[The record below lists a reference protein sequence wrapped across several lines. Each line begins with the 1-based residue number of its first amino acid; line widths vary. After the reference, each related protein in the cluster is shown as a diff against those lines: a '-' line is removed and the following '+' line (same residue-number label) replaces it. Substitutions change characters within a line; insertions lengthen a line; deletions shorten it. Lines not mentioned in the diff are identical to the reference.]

1 MVTSAS
7 RTDQL
12 KAARERYVPR
22 GLASALPGF
31 AAEGHGATVTDV
43 EGRRFID
50 FAAGI
55 SVMNVG
61 HDHPRVRAAILEQVT
76 RLVHP
81 AAQVMMPEV
90 YVQLA
95 QRLCEVTP
103 GSHAKK
109 AMIVNTGAEA
119 VENAAKIARSF
130 TGRPALVSFHNAFHG
145 RTLLGLS
152 LTGKAAPYKQDFGP
166 FAPEVYQVPFPYP
179 YRSEGGPAAATDE
192 ALAGLEALFHAAVT
206 PDRVAAVIVEPI
218 QGEGGFVVP
227 PPDFLSRLAGLCR
240 SHDILLIAD
249 EVQTGFGR
257 TGRMFAIEASGADV
271 DLVTLAKSLGGGMPI
286 GAVVGRA
293 EIMDAPTPGGL
304 GGTFA
309 GNAVSCAAAL
319 AVLDVIAEEDLPARG
334 VRIGATVRARMN
346 AWQSEFPCIGEV
358 RGEGAMMAVELVRDR
373 GTREPAA
380 AMTADVLQR
389 CYEGG
394 LIVLKAGM
402 YDNVIRLLMP
412 LTISDEELEQGLAI
426 LETSL
431 RAAAKQANR
440 S

>member
-1 MVTSAS
+1 MDTTAS
-7 RTDQL
+7 LTQQL
-12 KAARERYVPR
+12 QAARERYVPR

-31 AAEGHGATVTDV
+31 AAEGHGARVTDV
-43 EGRRFID
+43 EGRSFID

-61 HDHPRVRAAILEQVT
+61 HDHPRVRAAISAQLA

-90 YVQLA
+90 YVRLA

-103 GSHAKK
+103 GSYEKK

-166 FAPEVYQVPFPYP
+166 FAPEVYQVPYPYP
-179 YRSEGGPAAATDE
+179 YRSPGGADGATDI
-192 ALAGLEALFHAAVT
+192 ALAGLDALFHAVVAA
-206 PDRVAAVIVEPI
+206 DRVAAVIVEPI

-227 PPDFLSRLAGLCR
+227 PADFLSRLAEVCR
-240 SHDILLIAD
+240 LHGILLIAD
-249 EVQTGFGR
+249 EVQSGMGR
-257 TGRMFAIEASGADV
+257 AGRMFAIEESGTEAD
-271 DLVTLAKSLGGGMPI
+271 LLTLAKSLGGGMPI
-286 GAVVGRA
+286 GAVVGRS
-293 EIMDAPTPGGL
+293 EVMDAPTPGGL

-309 GNAVSCAAAL
+309 GNAVACAAAL
-319 AVLDVIAEEDLPARG
+319 AVLDVMVEEDLPARAR
-334 VRIGATVRARMN
+334 RIGETVRARMN
-346 AWQSEFPCIGEV
+346 AWQLEFPSIGEV
-358 RGEGAMMAVELVRDR
+358 RGEGAMMAIELVTDRD
-373 GTREPAA
+373 TRAPAA
-380 AMTADVLQR
+380 ALTADVLHR
-389 CYEGG
+389 CHDGG
-394 LIVLKAGM
+394 LIVLKAGL
-402 YDNVIRLLMP
+402 YDNVVRLLMP
-412 LTISDEELEQGLAI
+412 LTIADSELEEGLAI
-426 LETSL
+426 LETAL
-431 RAAAKQANR
+431 RTATAEAA

>member
-1 MVTSAS
+1 MAT
-7 RTDQL
+7 TMTPTEQL
-12 KAARERYVPR
+12 QAARDQFVPR
-22 GLASALPGF
+22 GLASAMPGF
-31 AAEGHGATVTDV
+31 AAEAHGATVTDV
-43 EGRRFID
+43 EGRSFID

-61 HDHPRVRAAILEQVT
+61 HDHPRVRAAILEQVA

-90 YVQLA
+90 YVRLA

-103 GSHAKK
+103 GDHAKK

-179 YRSEGGPAAATDE
+179 YRTPGNATDV
-192 ALAGLEALFHAAVT
+192 ALAGLDALFHAAVS

-227 PPDFLSRLAGLCR
+227 PADFLPRLAEVCR
-240 SHDILLIAD
+240 EHGILLIAD
-249 EVQTGFGR
+249 EVQSGFGR
-257 TGRMFAIEASGADV
+257 AGRMFAIEGSGVDADI
-271 DLVTLAKSLGGGMPI
+271 VTMAKSLGGGMPI

-293 EIMDAPTPGGL
+293 EVMDAPTAGGL

-309 GNAVSCAAAL
+309 GNAVACAAAL
-319 AVLDVIAEEDLPARG
+319 AVLDVMAEEDLPARALR
-334 VRIGATVRARMN
+334 VGATVRARME
-346 AWQSEFPCIGEV
+346 AWQERFPAIGEV
-358 RGEGAMMAVELVRDR
+358 RGAGAMMAIELVRDR
-373 GTREPAA
+373 ATREPDPAL
-380 AMTADVLQR
+380 TAEVLHL
-389 CYEGG
+389 CHEGG
-394 LIVLKAGM
+394 LIVLKAGLH
-402 YDNVIRLLMP
+402 DNVVRLLMP
-412 LTISDEELEQGLAI
+412 LTIADAELEEGLLI
-426 LETSL
+426 LEGALASTNH
-431 RAAAKQANR
+431 NR
-440 S
+440 EVTK

>member
-1 MVTSAS
+1 MATTVS
-7 RTDQL
+7 RTERLRD
-12 KAARERYVPR
+12 ARERYVPR

-61 HDHPRVRAAILEQVT
+61 HDHPRVRAAILEQVS

-90 YVQLA
+90 YVLLA
-95 QRLCEVTP
+95 ERLCEVTP
-103 GSHAKK
+103 GTHAKK

-179 YRSEGGPAAATDE
+179 YRSRGGAGAATDE
-192 ALAGLEALFHAAVT
+192 ALAGLDGLFHAVVA

-227 PPDFLSRLAGLCR
+227 PPDFLPRLAEVCR
-240 SHDILLIAD
+240 GHGILLIAD

-257 TGRMFAIEASGADV
+257 AGRMFAIEASGVDA

-293 EIMDAPTPGGL
+293 EVMDAPTPGGL

-309 GNAVSCAAAL
+309 GNAVACAAAL
-319 AVLDVIAEEDLPARG
+319 AVLDVVADEDLPSRAM
-334 VRIGATVRARMN
+334 RIGDTVRARMT
-346 AWQSEFPCIGEV
+346 AWQSELPGIGEV
-358 RGEGAMMAVELVRDR
+358 RGEGAMMAIELVRDR
-373 GTREPAA
+373 GTREPDPAL
-380 AMTADVLQR
+380 TAEILHR
-389 CYEGG
+389 CHDGG
-394 LIVLKAGM
+394 LIILKAGL
-402 YDNVIRLLMP
+402 YDNVVRLLMP
-412 LTISDEELEQGLAI
+412 LTISEDELEQGLAI
-426 LETSL
+426 LEGAL
-431 RAAAKQANR
+431 RAELPEQN
-440 S
+440 